1 MMSDSAGLV
10 SVVVPCFNESA
21 VLRQTHGRLSA
32 VAGELVEIEVEILYV
47 DDGSTDGTAE
57 LLAALAEGDRRVR
70 ILTLSRNFGH
80 QAALTA
86 GLDHA
91 RGAAVITID
100 ADLQDPPE
108 LIPELIRV
116 WRGGHDVVLGRRLE
130 RRGETRLRL
139 LVTDLFYRMLSALAE
154 RPVPRNVADFRLL
167 DRRVLDEL
175 CRLRERDRYLRGLVA
190 WLGFRVGEVTY
201 VRDGR
206 AAGRSKYGIAKLVR
220 LAVSGFVSCCLER
233 TTWLWLP
240 VLPLALVSLGV
251 GMVLLLGGLSR
262 TDAEIASSLWGLV
275 LLMLAALVVLGTASL
290 ILLVRLY
297 DQSRGRPLYVL
308 RDPSRTRTNPPSFA
322 RSGSSTTEPDTVWS
336 HMGEPSTN
344 HSGGALSR

>member
-1 MMSDSAGLV
+1 MSDSAELI
-10 SVVVPCFNESA
+10 SVVVPCFNEVA

-32 VAGELVEIEVEILYV
+32 VAAELAGCEIEFLYV
-47 DDGSTDGTAE
+47 DDGSSDGTAE
-57 LLAALAEGDRRVR
+57 LLTELAEGDRRVR
-70 ILTLSRNFGH
+70 VLTLSRNFGH

-108 LIPELIRV
+108 MIPEMVRV
-116 WRGGHDVVLGRRLE
+116 WREGHDVVLGRRLE
-130 RRGETRLRL
+130 RRGETWWRLA
-139 LVTDLFYRMLSALAE
+139 VTDLFYRLLSALAE

-167 DRRVLDEL
+167 DRRVVDEL
-175 CRLRERDRYLRGLVA
+175 CQLRERDRYLRGLVE

-206 AAGRSKYGIAKLVR
+206 AAGRSKFGVGKLVR
-220 LAVSGFVSCCLER
+220 LAVSGFVSCCLDR
-233 TTWLWLP
+233 AAWLWLP

-251 GMVLLLGGLSR
+251 GVGLMFGGLTR
-262 TDAEIASSLWGLV
+262 TDGALLAPLWGLV
-275 LLMLAALVVLGTASL
+275 LLLLAALAVIGSSSL

-308 RDPSRTRTNPPSFA
+308 REPSWNRAVSSSFA
-322 RSGSSTTEPDTVWS
+322 RSGPSTREPIAI
-336 HMGEPSTN
+336 HNGEPTAN
-344 HSGGALSR
+344 HSGSAVPR